1 MTSNSDYFDA
11 AASTWDDNPK
21 RIEMSRAIVSAI
33 NKTVPLSNKMDALDY
48 GCGTGLLS
56 VLLSSRVGRV
66 TGADSSAGM
75 IRALKNKIAQ
85 SKKTNIEAV
94 ELDLERDPVPS
105 GRYHLIVSG
114 MAMHHVGDVQKV
126 IRAFHD
132 LLLPGGRLC
141 IADLDA
147 EPGVFHDEKAA
158 ATVRHLGFKRED
170 MRISMAEAGFGSINA
185 VTAFT
190 ISKPAADGALRD
202 FPIFLVSG
210 VK

>member
-1 MTSNSDYFDA
+1 MTSTNDYFDA
-11 AASTWDDNPK
+11 AAATWDDNPK
-21 RIEMSRAIVSAI
+21 RIEMSKAIVGAI
-33 NKTVPLSNKMDALDY
+33 SRTVHLSNGMDALDY

-56 VLLSSRVGRV
+56 VLLSSQVRRV
-66 TGADSSAGM
+66 TGADSSEGM
-75 IRALKNKIAQ
+75 ILALKSKIAQ

-94 ELDLERDPVPS
+94 KLDLEQDPVPPV
-105 GRYHLIVSG
+105 RYHLIVSG
-114 MAMHHVGDVQKV
+114 MAMHHVADLPKV
-126 IRAFHD
+126 MRAFHE

-170 MRISMAEAGFGSINA
+170 MRKIMAEAGFGGISA

-190 ISKPAADGALRD
+190 ISKTMPDGALRD
-202 FPIFLVSG
+202 FPIFLIAG
-210 VK
+210 AK